1 MGTPLRW
8 QARSNASFRRWHFTK
23 GTNLM
28 ANLMPT
34 KSVWCDFAEREAE
47 LAFGF
52 CEFCGSSAH
61 VLMDFPDH
69 G

>member
-1 MGTPLRW
+1 
-8 QARSNASFRRWHFTK
+8 
-23 GTNLM
+23 M

-34 KSVWCDFAEREAE
+34 KMVWCDFAEREAE